1 MYQDELD
8 HREIINSLMNDI
20 SENHHILNNLISE
33 VETIDSIQNIE
44 NRINHINN
52 DCYRLL
58 EYHTDDMGDIIDHM
72 LDEVLEVYLENAD
85 KPFLYTIEENLD
97 SSQIQVGQSQRQD
110 DSSNFFKTTANRIKQ
125 NLSSIYQNF

>member
-1 MYQDELD
+1 MHQDELD
-8 HREIINSLMNDI
+8 DREIINSLMNDI

-85 KPFLYTIEENLD
+85 RPFLYTIEQNLD

>member
-1 MYQDELD
+1 MHQDELD
-8 HREIINSLMNDI
+8 DREIINSLMNDI

-85 KPFLYTIEENLD
+85 RPFLYTIEENLD

-110 DSSNFFKTTANRIKQ
+110 DSSNFFKTTGNRIKQ

>member
-1 MYQDELD
+1 MHQDELD
-8 HREIINSLMNDI
+8 DREIINSLMNDI

>member
-85 KPFLYTIEENLD
+85 RPFLYTIQENLD

-110 DSSNFFKTTANRIKQ
+110 DSSNFFKTTGNRIKQ

>member
-1 MYQDELD
+1 MHQDELD
-8 HREIINSLMNDI
+8 DREIINSLMNDI

-85 KPFLYTIEENLD
+85 RPFLYTIQENLD

>member
-1 MYQDELD
+1 MHQDELD
-8 HREIINSLMNDI
+8 DREIINSLMNDI

-110 DSSNFFKTTANRIKQ
+110 DSSNFFKTTGNRIKQ

>member
-1 MYQDELD
+1 MHQDELD
-8 HREIINSLMNDI
+8 DREIINSLMNDI

-85 KPFLYTIEENLD
+85 RPFLYTIQENLD

-125 NLSSIYQNF
+125 NLSSIYQNV

>member
-1 MYQDELD
+1 MHQDELD
-8 HREIINSLMNDI
+8 DREIINSLMNDI

-85 KPFLYTIEENLD
+85 RPFLYTIQENLD

-110 DSSNFFKTTANRIKQ
+110 DSSNFFKTTGNRIKQ

>member
-1 MYQDELD
+1 MHQDELD
-8 HREIINSLMNDI
+8 DREIINSLMNDI

-85 KPFLYTIEENLD
+85 KPFLYTIQENLD

-110 DSSNFFKTTANRIKQ
+110 DSSNFFKTTGNRIKQ